1 LDADSIAQLKELASM
16 KDSGILIEEEF
27 AQQKAAI
34 IGAVVA

>member
-1 LDADSIAQLKELASM
+1 LDADLIAQLKELVSM
-16 KDSGILIEEEF
+16 KDSSIFTEEEF